1 MGFISKLF
9 GIESKEEQ
17 IKTARRRGITMQ
29 NMSMKQ
35 NQHKKPSTTFS
46 FFQMVMI
53 LMMIVDALLIVVYV
67 II

>member
-1 MGFISKLF
+1 MTLISKFTPLNDK
-9 GIESKEEQ
+9 SKLHGAE
-17 IKTARRRGITMQ
+17 GITMK

-35 NQHKKPSTTFS
+35 SQHKKPSTSFS

-53 LMMIVDALLIVVYV
+53 LMMLVDALLIVVYV